1 MNNLCKRA
9 LENGG
14 SINYLIIP
22 SNLTEGLGLTNP
34 SILFIDG
41 SFLLNLRHVQYT
53 LYHSE
58 GNQKFQSLWGPL
70 AYLNPED
77 DITLRTTN
85 YLCQLDS
92 NTLAIDKAVKVNTS
106 ELDIE
111 PLWEFIGLE
120 DARIVDWNKHIY
132 LTGVRRDTKPDG
144 EGRME
149 LSLITKGAKEI
160 KRSRIEPPVKAYC
173 EKNWMPIL
181 DMPFHYVKWTS
192 PTEVVKVDPKKGTS
206 KTVNLV
212 EQTITFPKD
221 IRGGSQV
228 ITVGD
233 YRIALTHEVDLWFNE
248 QGKKDAQYYHRFIV
262 WDKDWKIVAKSE
274 DFKFMTAN
282 IEFSCGLAFD
292 GNDFIIPF
300 GFQDSTAFIL
310 KLPIHTFESITDFN
324 LGLKIKHESKGVTPS
339 KLESFILDPYNS
351 DKNFDLGEFYFNQ
364 GHTASALAFYLRSAE
379 YSKNDDLTYESLL
392 MVAKCLSIQGRRGT
406 TEKGLWLNAV
416 TFAPQRPEA
425 YLFLSELAEGKQQ
438 YHESYSYAI
447 MGLTNKEN
455 AKEITPNVGYEN
467 SYQLQFQKAVTC
479 WWVGQDKLSRE
490 IFSDLA
496 LNSKGVLSEKYKK
509 LIHDNLTFLFGVK
522 SKKNEEVVYYK
533 FGEDP
538 IELNNTGYL
547 LNDLQL
553 AQGLADNDMFT
564 FEIDFIHKVIENY
577 SDLTKDFIDIG
588 AHVGTY
594 SWLTAPH
601 FNHVHSFEPNKKI
614 YNYLCGNIAL
624 RGLSDE
630 IDTYLLGIS
639 DKEDNLKYYERSK
652 DGGGNGFENIETKE
666 KTIQKS
672 FLPVKTLDSFNF
684 DNVGFIKI
692 DVEGH
697 EKSVLLGAKQTL
709 KNNNYPPILFESW
722 APGEHSEHNLEYIIN
737 LRKELFKVIENYGY
751 SIHEWSSE
759 IFLAVKEQQ
768 KPTQITMGGNI
779 NNKQ

>member
-34 SILFIDG
+34 SILFIDN

-70 AYLNPED
+70 AYINPED
-77 DITLRTTN
+77 DVTLRTTN

-106 ELDIE
+106 ELDVE

-120 DARIVDWNKHIY
+120 DARIVDWNEHIY
-132 LTGVRRDTKPDG
+132 LTGVRRDTKSDG

-149 LSLITKGAKEI
+149 LSLITKGAKET
-160 KRSRIEPPVKAYC
+160 KRTRIEPPVKAYC

-206 KTVNLV
+206 KTVSLV

-233 YRIALTHEVDLWFNE
+233 YRIALTHEVDLWFNK

-425 YLFLSELAEGKQQ
+425 YLFLSELAEAKQQ

-467 SYQLQFQKAVTC
+467 SYQLQFQKAVTA
-479 WWVGQDKLSRE
+479 WWIGRSQESRDEFIKLVNQGPSLSQKYQKLVQSNITSLGSGPDPFLRYHKGFYDQLRHKFPGAETIEKNFSQTYQDMFTLSMLDGKRNGTYFE
-490 IFSDLA
+490 IGAADPFHGSNTA
-496 LNSKGVLSEKYKK
+496 LLEQFGWTGTSLEILEHEVEKFKQHRKNEIILCDATKFDYSILKGHIDYLQVDCEPPATTYE
-509 LIHDNLTFLFGVK
+509 ILTMLPWDQCTFGVITYEHDHYTDVSGSYRAK
-522 SKKNEEVVYYK
+522 SRNFLLSK
-533 FGEDP
+533 
-538 IELNNTGYL
+538 GYL
-547 LNDLQL
+547 LV
-553 AQGLADNDMFT
+553 A
-564 FEIDFIHKVIENY
+564 
-577 SDLTKDFIDIG
+577 S
-588 AHVGTY
+588 
-594 SWLTAPH
+594 
-601 FNHVHSFEPNKKI
+601 
-614 YNYLCGNIAL
+614 NIAPNET
-624 RGLSDE
+624 SCYEDWYVHPKHVDE
-630 IDTYLLGIS
+630 KIVKIMLAADDTIKNAEKYMLG
-639 DKEDNLKYYERSK
+639 KL
-652 DGGGNGFENIETKE
+652 
-666 KTIQKS
+666 
-672 FLPVKTLDSFNF
+672 
-684 DNVGFIKI
+684 
-692 DVEGH
+692 
-697 EKSVLLGAKQTL
+697 
-709 KNNNYPPILFESW
+709 
-722 APGEHSEHNLEYIIN
+722 
-737 LRKELFKVIENYGY
+737 
-751 SIHEWSSE
+751 
-759 IFLAVKEQQ
+759 
-768 KPTQITMGGNI
+768 
-779 NNKQ
+779 

>member
-34 SILFIDG
+34 SILFIDN

-70 AYLNPED
+70 AYINPED
-77 DITLRTTN
+77 DVTLRTTN

-106 ELDIE
+106 ELDVE

-120 DARIVDWNKHIY
+120 DARIVDWNEHIY
-132 LTGVRRDTKPDG
+132 LTGVRRDTKSDG

-149 LSLITKGAKEI
+149 LSLITKGAKET

-310 KLPIHTFESITDFN
+310 RLPIHVFESITNFN
-324 LGLKIKHESKGVTPS
+324 LDLKIKYKSKGITPS

-416 TFAPQRPEA
+416 TFAPERPE
-425 YLFLSELAEGKQQ
+425 E
-438 YHESYSYAI
+438 
-447 MGLTNKEN
+447 MN
-455 AKEITPNVGYEN
+455 
-467 SYQLQFQKAVTC
+467 
-479 WWVGQDKLSRE
+479 
-490 IFSDLA
+490 
-496 LNSKGVLSEKYKK
+496 
-509 LIHDNLTFLFGVK
+509 
-522 SKKNEEVVYYK
+522 
-533 FGEDP
+533 
-538 IELNNTGYL
+538 L
-547 LNDLQL
+547 LN
-553 AQGLADNDMFT
+553 
-564 FEIDFIHKVIENY
+564 
-577 SDLTKDFIDIG
+577 
-588 AHVGTY
+588 
-594 SWLTAPH
+594 
-601 FNHVHSFEPNKKI
+601 
-614 YNYLCGNIAL
+614 
-624 RGLSDE
+624 
-630 IDTYLLGIS
+630 
-639 DKEDNLKYYERSK
+639 
-652 DGGGNGFENIETKE
+652 
-666 KTIQKS
+666 
-672 FLPVKTLDSFNF
+672 
-684 DNVGFIKI
+684 
-692 DVEGH
+692 
-697 EKSVLLGAKQTL
+697 
-709 KNNNYPPILFESW
+709 
-722 APGEHSEHNLEYIIN
+722 
-737 LRKELFKVIENYGY
+737 
-751 SIHEWSSE
+751 
-759 IFLAVKEQQ
+759 
-768 KPTQITMGGNI
+768 
-779 NNKQ
+779 